1 MGSIN
6 EKNGGRKSRDT
17 ALLTKRIEAFCSFS
31 MTEVRSA
38 DYHSAELTSL
48 VDSVGQ
54 LQPFQTGS
62 HGF

>member
-54 LQPFQTGS
+54 LQ
-62 HGF
+62 